1 MDRDDRYVVVWDLET
16 QDVIKNSIGTTERDR
31 IRNLEVSCL
40 SALKIPSAGLL
51 NWETAQQAVE
61 DAPMRTW
68 WRDVDEEG
76 VGPFAEFLALC
87 DGAEVVAGYNSLHFD
102 HPVMLKHC
110 KKRRYEEH
118 VVKSVDPFARIRDVT
133 DVWFKLDALLKAN
146 GLATKTASGLQAIEF
161 WNDGDRDKL
170 QTYCE
175 QDVRASARLF
185 ALRELTLPNG
195 VTKLPNY
202 LFGLQ
207 SAIAARRMS
216 DTAVKR
222 AALEDDPTGDA
233 RVETASSGA
242 GESTC

>member
-16 QDVIKNSIGTTERDR
+16 QDIIKNSIGTTERDR
-31 IRNLEVSCL
+31 IRNWRSRPLG
-40 SALKIPSAGLL
+40 ARIPSAGLL
-51 NWETAQQAVE
+51 AGKRRSRRW
-61 DAPMRTW
+61 RT
-68 WRDVDEEG
+68 RPCRRG
-76 VGPFAEFLALC
+76 GGTSTRASARLRNSALC

-110 KKRRYEEH
+110 RKRRYEEH
-118 VVKSVDPFARIRDVT
+118 VVKSMDPFARIRDVT

-146 GLATKTASGLQAIEF
+146 GLATKTASGLQAIAF
-161 WNDGDRDKL
+161 WNDGERDKL

-216 DTAVKR
+216 DTAFKR

-233 RVETASSGA
+233 RVETASSRA